1 MKTLLMWCSPEHA
14 PPSGYIAVYW
24 AQYISEQ
31 ESKAGNISLPELIN
45 ENASYWKPRYLS
57 WLETVGKSPC
67 GITTFVEALL
77 VRPGLSYWWMTIPAQ
92 NPFDPTSI
100 AYVTLRLWALAQI
113 ADTHHVEELRVHDA
127 DAQLKKILTLWCSET
142 ERKIIFVDGH
152 TTDMDE
158 SQVHS
163 TYSHLERKLP
173 PFISGL
179 GYIAMQYLRYS
190 TWHRHKLSSEPGDD
204 PKLTVIDYFANLD
217 ATAAQEGSYTS
228 NYWGPLTQILPQL
241 RTPINWIHLE
251 VRSAA
256 LPNVRSARATLR
268 GLNRHHTSS
277 RHFLL
282 HDYLTLRVAF
292 KSVVQY
298 ARIRKITKLLATRI
312 PWTDPM
318 SGLDVSPL
326 VRSRLNS
333 DFQGVGAARNALFLS
348 LFDEALPFQPAQ
360 DSCIYLMENQPW
372 ELALLWARM
381 ARGTGSN
388 IGVAHVPVRTWDL
401 RYAIGSSGVSA
412 ESGGTL
418 PKPSRVAVI
427 DPKSEA
433 TMMANGLGASAIV
446 KVEAMR
452 FLSRI
457 PMAAVVSDSRTHTFT
472 GQRVLIFGEYNAL
485 MIAKQLQILE
495 ELAPFAGDKYTFTFR
510 PHPGKPFLK
519 KSLPS
524 GVSLSEAHPTREA
537 LAECDVTLCS
547 NVSSASLDAIFEGIP
562 TLILRDGRVLNG
574 SPLKA
579 GPSVMYVN
587 DAAEVVAALG
597 KLNFGPGA
605 RSTEQQY
612 AFYLDR
618 DLTKWRNL
626 LDPPAGVETVR
637 PANTRGPLL

>member
-1 MKTLLMWCSPEHA
+1 MKTLLLWCSPEHS
-14 PPSGYIAVYW
+14 PPSGYFAVYW

-67 GITTFVEALL
+67 GIKTFVEALL

-92 NPFDPTSI
+92 NPFDPTFI
-100 AYVTLRLWALAQI
+100 AYATLRLWALAQI

-158 SQVHS
+158 SQVHT

-190 TWHRHKLSSEPGDD
+190 TWHRPALSSKTADD
-204 PKLTVIDYFANLD
+204 PELTVVDYFAGLD

-241 RTPINWIHLE
+241 RTTVNWIHIY

-256 LPNVRSARATLR
+256 LPDVRSARAALR
-268 GLNRHHTSS
+268 GLNRHHTSP
-277 RHFLL
+277 RHVLL

-298 ARIRKITKLLATRI
+298 LRIRKITKRLATQI
-312 PWTDPM
+312 PWTDSQ

-326 VRSRLNS
+326 VRSHLSS
-333 DFQGVGAARNALFLS
+333 DFQGVGAAKNALFLS
-348 LFDEALPFQPAQ
+348 LFDEALPSQPAQ
-360 DSCIYLMENQPW
+360 GSCIYLMENQSW

-381 ARGTGSN
+381 ARGAGSN
-388 IGVAHVPVRTWDL
+388 IGVAHVPVRTWDF
-401 RYAIGSSGVSA
+401 RYALGSFAGPA
-412 ESGGTL
+412 ENDQTL

-427 DPKSEA
+427 DPKSES
-433 TMMANGLGASAIV
+433 TMMANGLGASAII
-446 KVEAMR
+446 KTEALR
-452 FLSRI
+452 FFSHI
-457 PMAAVVSDSRTHTFT
+457 PMVAVVSDSRTQAFT

-485 MIAKQLQILE
+485 MCAKQLQILE
-495 ELAPFAGDKYTFTFR
+495 KMASFAGNKYTFTFR
-510 PHPGKPFLK
+510 PHPAKPFLK
-519 KSLPS
+519 ENLPN
-524 GVSLSEAHPTREA
+524 GVSLSKAHTSRAA
-537 LAECDVTLCS
+537 LAECDVTLCG
-547 NVSSASLDAIFEGIP
+547 NVSSASLDAIFVGIP
-562 TLILRDGRVLNG
+562 VVILRDGRVLNG

-587 DAAEVVAALG
+587 DAAEMAAALG
-597 KLNFGPGA
+597 KLEFGAGA
-605 RSTEQQY
+605 RSTEQPY
-612 AFYLDR
+612 AMYLDP
-618 DLTKWRNL
+618 DLTKWRTL
-626 LDPPAGVETVR
+626 LDPLAEVE
-637 PANTRGPLL
+637 NK